1 MAHHVVSWE
10 RIVSD
15 LRGDVKGKM
24 IRLQSPLGRYGLAAV
39 STLAVFAIYL
49 LSHAM
54 GVSSDLRYFVFTLAV
69 LVSALIAGLGP
80 GLLATGLAALI
91 IADLLLPPIFSPE
104 SASKERLGLVIFFS
118 VDGALLSLIGSMIR
132 KAKTAENAISWK
144 QNYFAAF
151 LFVSAGTGLKFLLLR
166 DMERELPF
174 AFFYAAIAGSAW
186 AGGLSAGIAA
196 TILATLSARYCFLD
210 PQSSLSVF
218 PETNGTRMLLFIVE
232 GIGISFLSV
241 NYLEGRS
248 LVSAAVS
255 RARLLGRRPEESVEN
270 ARALRAICGE
280 SIWELPLVATP
291 KTASTSHVEQR
302 GLATD
307 AIDLACWLKEVHPKD
322 RLNTMASLRSALDQG
337 RTEWCHEYRRRRPGR
352 GYVHVSDHAYI
363 IRDDAWRPVRVVA
376 RSSDQT
382 ELKHGSFGVESEGP
396 YRAFFE
402 NSPHAILLADK
413 GWRIIEANDA
423 ACHLLRYR
431 KAELKRLNGE
441 NLFEDRKRGL
451 VMHLLLGLDPEIH
464 PSIVFEEDCLGADG
478 DVFRA
483 KISVAVISEI
493 QGGLAD
499 RMITIEIPD
508 PGPNG

>member
-1 MAHHVVSWE
+1 
-10 RIVSD
+10 
-15 LRGDVKGKM
+15 M
-24 IRLQSPLGRYGLAAV
+24 IRFQSPLGRYGLAGVNTLAV
-39 STLAVFAIYL
+39 STIYL

-54 GVSSDLRYFVFTLAV
+54 GVSSDLRYFGFTLVV

-91 IADLLLPPIFSPE
+91 SAYLLLPPIFSLE
-104 SASKERLGLVIFFS
+104 IASKERLGLLILFF

-144 QNYFAAF
+144 QNYFAAV

-174 AFFYAAIAGSAW
+174 AFFYAAIASSAW
-186 AGGLSAGIAA
+186 AGGLGAGIAA
-196 TILATLSARYCFLD
+196 TILAALSARYCFLD
-210 PQSSLSVF
+210 PLYSLSIF
-218 PETNGTRMLLFIVE
+218 TETNGTRMLLFIVE
-232 GIGISFLSV
+232 GIGISYLSV
-241 NYLEGRS
+241 KDREVRS
-248 LVSAAVS
+248 LVSVAAS
-255 RARLLGRRPEESVEN
+255 RARLLGRWLEKSVED
-270 ARALRAICGE
+270 ARALGTICGD
-280 SIWELPLVATP
+280 SIWELTLVATP
-291 KTASTSHVEQR
+291 KIASTSHVEQR
-302 GLATD
+302 GPATD
-307 AIDLACWLKEVHPKD
+307 AIDFARWLKQVHPKD
-322 RLNTMASLRSALDQG
+322 RLITMASLRSALDHG

-376 RSSDQT
+376 RSSDQA
-382 ELKHGSFGVESEGP
+382 ELRPGSLGVDSEGR

-402 NSPHAILLADK
+402 NNPNAILLADK

-423 ACHLLRYR
+423 ACDLLRYR

-451 VMHLLLGLDPEIH
+451 VMHLLLGLDPENH
-464 PSIVFEEDCLGADG
+464 PSIVFEEDCVGADG

-493 QGGLAD
+493 EGGVVD

-508 PGPNG
+508 SGLNG